1 MAASKAERSLTRRRI
16 LRDWA
21 LGDPVNAEILR
32 RLPELGLA
40 EAYLVAGCV
49 YQAVWNRLSGFA
61 PGAMIKDYDIFYFDG
76 ADLSWAAEDRVI
88 RRAASLFADLDA
100 GIEVKNQARV
110 HLWYE
115 QRFGS
120 PYPRLHSTEDGIDR
134 YLVACTCIG
143 IAAETGEVYA
153 PYGLNDLWN
162 GVLRL
167 NPQTAQTARFRE
179 KALTYQVRW
188 PWLRIAEG

>member
-1 MAASKAERSLTRRRI
+1 MAANKAERSVARRQN

-32 RLPELGLA
+32 RLPEVGLA

-88 RRAASLFADLDA
+88 RRAAPRPSSPIWTPRSRSRIRRASISGMNSALVRTIPGCTALRTA
-100 GIEVKNQARV
+100 SIAIWSPAPVSVSRPRPVKSTRPMV
-110 HLWYE
+110 STS
-115 QRFGS
+115 FG
-120 PYPRLHSTEDGIDR
+120 TVCCG
-134 YLVACTCIG
+134 
-143 IAAETGEVYA
+143 
-153 PYGLNDLWN
+153 
-162 GVLRL
+162 
-167 NPQTAQTARFRE
+167 
-179 KALTYQVRW
+179 
-188 PWLRIAEG
+188 